1 LVVLFRLRWPLAGS
15 KPQCV
20 NSDASIYSDQARD
33 ALLTIAAGGG
43 EAPLPAGL
51 DQLHVDQWTWIVDC
65 AGSNRVLPL
74 LANWA
79 KNFGS
84 HELQDQI
91 EASLPPAK
99 HKQRMFRSL
108 AQQRA
113 MAGLSRELD
122 QSGIRFV
129 FLKGASLTLTAYAD
143 PKLRPMRDIDLLVD
157 RENAWKA
164 RDIASSIGFST
175 APHLAPHGLD
185 DKHHLPVMVRD
196 GLVSLEIHH
205 RLSQRGWDGELALA
219 EFLLERALR
228 HPLADEQVSVADPVT
243 NLLHLVAHAGIS
255 NLYDNGPQLLADM
268 HYLAKQD
275 PNWDEATALASQCGL
290 ERPLALALAL
300 FRRYGGEG
308 ATNTSIEV
316 PQAWIEQAS
325 ALMVHDRE
333 ADWQRQR
340 LRHSESWAAMAKRAL
355 LPRATSLATR
365 AGRAHD
371 DPRRWLAYPGWLID
385 RGRSIIAARFDRDL
399 VRQAEEDSALTR
411 WLLSDQEK

>member
-1 LVVLFRLRWPLAGS
+1 VE
-15 KPQCV
+15 
-20 NSDASIYSDQARD
+20 SDPDQSSDQARD

-43 EAPLPAGL
+43 EAPLPTDLAP
-51 DQLHVDQWTWIVDC
+51 LHSDEWSWIVDC
-65 AGSNRVLPL
+65 AKDNRLLPL
-74 LANWA
+74 LADWA
-79 KNFGS
+79 AKFGTTEFQE
-84 HELQDQI
+84 HI
-91 EASLPPAK
+91 EANFPPEQQ
-99 HKQRMFRSL
+99 KQKMFRSL

-122 QSGIRFV
+122 RSGIRSV

-175 APHLAPHGLD
+175 APHLVPHGLD

-196 GLVSLEIHH
+196 GLAYLEIHH
-205 RLSQRGWDGELALA
+205 RLSQKGWEGELALT
-219 EFLLERALR
+219 ELLLERAR
-228 HPLADEQVSVADPVT
+228 PHTLADQQIYVADPVT

-255 NLYDNGPQLLADM
+255 NLFDNGPQLLADM

-275 PNWDEATALASQCGL
+275 LDWDEASELARYCGL

-308 ATNTSIEV
+308 TVSPSIEV
-316 PQAWIEQAS
+316 PHAWIEQAS

-333 ADWQRQR
+333 SDWQRQR
-340 LRHSESWAAMAKRAL
+340 LRHSDSWAVIAKRAL

-399 VRQAEEDSALTR
+399 VRQAEEDSALTQ